1 MNEVR
6 KKIWGT
12 PNTKEGVKKFIG
24 RCLSGFKGD
33 EKGMQTVGRKW
44 KFVRQFMKFYALRN
58 GQILCYSKLLVRL
71 VEVISTP

>member
-6 KKIWGT
+6 KEIWGM

-33 EKGMQTVGRKW
+33 EKGMQTVGRK
-44 KFVRQFMKFYALRN
+44 
-58 GQILCYSKLLVRL
+58 
-71 VEVISTP
+71 